1 MLLQESGIVARD
13 EPRRQNLVDQTNEY
27 SVVLVSLDVS
37 CKGLGITIA
46 GGIGNEHIPGDHS
59 IFITSVFSNGSAFG
73 KWANFSIIYNTSIS
87 KACQSSLTA
96 YSRVLPCGY
105 LFLYLCSVHPK
116 FEKLSRIKKNN
127 S

>member
-73 KWANFSIIYNTSIS
+73 KWANFSIIYTITIVYTTNKEL
-87 KACQSSLTA
+87 KAMLVTN
-96 YSRVLPCGY
+96 VK
-105 LFLYLCSVHPK
+105 LFVK
-116 FEKLSRIKKNN
+116 IFES
-127 S
+127 

>member
-73 KWANFSIIYNTSIS
+73 KWANFSIIYT
-87 KACQSSLTA
+87 LTA
-96 YSRVLPCGY
+96 IIVLHYRVATKMALEILGY
-105 LFLYLCSVHPK
+105 TMCRVRGWSFFLGNP
-116 FEKLSRIKKNN
+116 R
-127 S
+127 

>member
-73 KWANFSIIYNTSIS
+73 KWANFSIIFNISIFRG
-87 KACQSSLTA
+87 CQSSLNE
-96 YSRVLPCGY
+96 YSRVLPRHLN
-105 LFLYLCSVHPK
+105 LFFPWILQ
-116 FEKLSRIKKNN
+116 F
-127 S
+127 